1 MSRLLVE
8 LIEAGPQSSRE
19 TSSQRDRL
27 GAGANPVLL
36 PTSRGDW
43 MHLDSPADPECPD
56 PDGSTDLVC
65 GEGRQVHSP
74 LVEVHRDMA
83 KGLNGVGVHEGSDPM
98 GLFGDLV
105 NGLACAGLVVDG
117 YHRDDVEVAAQW
129 ARSNRIRVHDSRVV
143 DREHPHPLAEQPW
156 QRHRTDGGMLHC
168 RDQCVAMT
176 GRSHNAQ
183 HVGLCSSAGE
193 HDLQR
198 TRSEQA
204 GDLLSR
210 ILQQSP
216 RRAA

>member
-1 MSRLLVE
+1 
-8 LIEAGPQSSRE
+8 
-19 TSSQRDRL
+19 
-27 GAGANPVLL
+27 
-36 PTSRGDW
+36 

-117 YHRDDVEVAAQW
+117 HHRDDVEVAAQW
-129 ARSNRIRVHDSRVV
+129 ARSNRIRVHDSR
-143 DREHPHPLAEQPW
+143 
-156 QRHRTDGGMLHC
+156 
-168 RDQCVAMT
+168 
-176 GRSHNAQ
+176 
-183 HVGLCSSAGE
+183 VGLCSSAGE